1 MGHVRKRG
9 SFVDA
14 MALQK
19 YGDVVLLDVEKV
31 WVQVDDTRYQRAA
44 AKGRLARGGFFENK
58 ERFDRR
64 FIKAFDCFV
73 GRLLD
78 DTKKLFVH

>member
-9 SFVDA
+9 SFADA

-19 YGDVVLLDVEKV
+19 YGDVLLEVENV

-44 AKGRLARGGFFENK
+44 AKGRLARRGFFERK
-58 ERFDRR
+58 ERLDRR
-64 FIKAFDCFV
+64 FIKAGLF
-73 GRLLD
+73 RW
-78 DTKKLFVH
+78 TLFV